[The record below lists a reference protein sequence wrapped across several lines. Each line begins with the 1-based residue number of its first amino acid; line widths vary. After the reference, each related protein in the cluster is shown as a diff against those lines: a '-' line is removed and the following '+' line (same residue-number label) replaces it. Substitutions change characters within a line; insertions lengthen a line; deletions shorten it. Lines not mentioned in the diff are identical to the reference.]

1 MVVTNSCGEMHK
13 KSLPDVSIY
22 CFMLEPPEFGVNIL
36 LTFQLL
42 GCDDIKLSLRVKWGN
57 FKKGLQG

>member
-1 MVVTNSCGEMHK
+1 
-13 KSLPDVSIY
+13 
-22 CFMLEPPEFGVNIL
+22 MLEPPEFGVNIL